1 MVLWMI
7 ATLVGFVLWQATGS
21 SVAQYVAVAS
31 IMLHFA
37 PYVEELHDTSLSLSA
52 DEGQGGEVRSG
63 HRPASPT
70 RTRALAHPLTPKS
83 DRSRA
88 MRAHAPSRRSALA
101 DLKRDAATRSE
112 EAPLPAS

>member
-63 HRPASPT
+63 HRPAPAAV
-70 RTRALAHPLTPKS
+70 RR
-83 DRSRA
+83 
-88 MRAHAPSRRSALA
+88 APSEQIPR
-101 DLKRDAATRSE
+101 
-112 EAPLPAS
+112 